1 MQVFSSLFVAFSIK
15 IVIYLFNYLIIRDIF
30 LFRFKIQVI
39 TYKTNGY
46 FDLLK
51 LQKTQELRIS

>member
-51 LQKTQELRIS
+51 L